1 MATYV
6 ITHEVDDVEHWFNSP
21 KREEV
26 FGPLGISVRPFRDPN
41 GSKTVGVIAEIPD
54 MDVFAE
60 FMQTEAAAQA
70 LQHDGVHP
78 DTLLVLS
85 ES

>member
-54 MDVFAE
+54 MSVFAQ
-60 FMQTEAAAQA
+60 FMQTDAAAQA
-70 LQHDGVHP
+70 MQHDGVHA